1 MVAFDEKEVSASKGT
16 HLESDFE
23 SFDKFLRLTRGTR
36 NKPTEITRYI
46 FSVCT

>member
-23 SFDKFLRLTRGTR
+23 SLTNFCVLHAGRAI
-36 NKPTEITRYI
+36 NQLK
-46 FSVCT
+46 